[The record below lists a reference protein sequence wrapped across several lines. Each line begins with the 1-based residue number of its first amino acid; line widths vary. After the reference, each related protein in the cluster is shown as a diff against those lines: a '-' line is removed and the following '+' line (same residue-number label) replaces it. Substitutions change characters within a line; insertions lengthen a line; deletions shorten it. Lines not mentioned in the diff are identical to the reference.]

1 MPLSATEIPLMLAN
15 VSSFLP
21 NQVFFAVTCFATFAA
36 VRLWTWVRAPNLWK
50 GPPRAVALVNL
61 WMALTIA
68 LFTVSGLV
76 DPLKPWQPT
85 LHMLEE
91 IGTMGAFC
99 YLAFKVTDLLPTVAT
114 RRSLELVLK
123 ASPLVF
129 GACWTTALLI
139 GWRQPFPMTGL
150 FVDLPDTA
158 FAYRFALLAPGLL
171 YTGLITVLCSRD
183 LKLAK
188 QVGADDAYTRRMTFF
203 YLGSATFLAGCAD
216 HLAWSYL
223 QVFGSPQLV
232 RALAGPQVIAEAV
245 LWMLMG
251 VTWMLG
257 IFSPYRQSTVDRSI
271 ADYKRFLRRLRRLK
285 TDLLVNLPREVPHR
299 RTTTGHLR
307 DAAAVLDVP
316 PREAARGEKVFEVV
330 AARSTGATALSEED
344 LLGLAELYQRLLHN
358 LPEGSPERHNLGADP
373 LPAALE
379 PAVWVTS
386 PERRI
391 QQEEPAPTR
400 GVQLGY
406 LAATDL
412 GLVPPKSLPHLDPAV
427 AQAYEQAKEEDT
439 RLAF

>member
-1 MPLSATEIPLMLAN
+1 VLAN
-15 VSSFLP
+15 VSPFLP

-61 WMALTIA
+61 WMALAIA

-76 DPLKPWQPT
+76 GPLKPWQPT

-99 YLAFKVTDLLPTVAT
+99 YLAFKVTDLLPTAAT
-114 RRSLELVLK
+114 SRALELVLK

-139 GWRQPFPMTGL
+139 GWRHPFPMTGL
-150 FVDLPDTA
+150 IVDLPDTA

-171 YTGLITVLCSRD
+171 YTGLITVLYSRD

-203 YLGSATFLAGCAD
+203 YLGSATFFAGCAD

-223 QVFGSPQLV
+223 QVFAPSQLV
-232 RALAGPQVIAEAV
+232 RALALPQAIAEDV
-245 LWMLMG
+245 LWLLMG

-257 IFSPYRQSTVDRSI
+257 IFSPYRKSAVDRSI
-271 ADYKRFLRRLRRLK
+271 ADYRRFLRRLRRLK

-307 DAAAVLDVP
+307 DAAALLDVP
-316 PREAARGEKVFEVV
+316 PGEAARGEKVFEVI
-330 AARSTGATALSEED
+330 AARSTGATELSRDD
-344 LLGLAELYQRLLHN
+344 LLGLEELYRRLLHN
-358 LPEGSPERHNLGADP
+358 LPEGSPERHNLINDP

-379 PAVWVTS
+379 PAVRVTTL
-386 PERRI
+386 EQHAR
-391 QQEEPAPTR
+391 QEIPAPAQ

-412 GLVPPKSLPHLDPAV
+412 GLVPHKGLPPLDPV
-427 AQAYEQAKEEDT
+427 VTQAYEQAKLEDT

>member
-1 MPLSATEIPLMLAN
+1 MPLAGTELPLVLAN
-15 VSSFLP
+15 VSPFLP
-21 NQVFFAVTCFATFAA
+21 NQIFFAVTCFATFAA
-36 VRLWTWVRAPNLWK
+36 VRLWTWFRARNLWK

-76 DPLKPWQPT
+76 APLKPWQPT

-99 YLAFKVTDLLPTVAT
+99 YIAFKMTDLLPTVAT
-114 RRSLELVLK
+114 HRSLELLLK

-129 GACWTTALLI
+129 GACWTTAALI
-139 GWRQPFPMTGL
+139 GWRHPFPMTGL
-150 FVDLPDTA
+150 FVDLPDAA
-158 FAYRFALLAPGLL
+158 FAYRSALLAPGLL
-171 YTGLITVLCSRD
+171 YTGLITVLYSRD

-203 YLGSATFLAGCAD
+203 YLGCATFFAGCAD

-223 QVFGSPQLV
+223 QVYGPPQLV
-232 RALAGPQVIAEAV
+232 RALAGPQVIVEAV

-257 IFSPYRQSTVDRSI
+257 IFSPYRRSTVDRSI
-271 ADYKRFLRRLRRLK
+271 SDYRRFLRRIRLLK
-285 TDLLVNLPREVPHR
+285 TELLVSLPQEVPHR

-307 DAAAVLDVP
+307 DAAAFLDVAP
-316 PREAARGEKVFEVV
+316 DEAARGEKVFEVV
-330 AARSTGATALSEED
+330 AARSTGATAFSSED
-344 LLGLAELYQRLLHN
+344 LLGLAELYGRLLHN
-358 LPEGSPERHNLGADP
+358 FPEGSPERDNLGADP

-379 PAVWVTS
+379 PAVRVTS
-386 PERRI
+386 PEQHAHRG
-391 QQEEPAPTR
+391 EPVPTW

-406 LAATDL
+406 LAAKDL
-412 GLVPPKSLPHLDPAV
+412 GLVPPKSLPYLDPAV
-427 AQAYEQAKEEDT
+427 TQAYERAKLEDT